1 MPVVIEGYG
10 MSEIPAS
17 LGNPYDGP
25 RKLGSLGL
33 PLSHPAP
40 EQDWIKVR
48 IIDDQGKDVAPG
60 ETGELAVKTP
70 NLMTGYFRDPEQTAA
85 SFLDGWFLTGDL
97 VKQEADGYF
106 SFVARK
112 KDIIRRRG
120 ENIAGAELDRVISE
134 HSAVKEVAAIG
145 VEDAYGEEVLAA
157 VVLKPG
163 TQVTA
168 SEIRDWCAERLAAHK
183 IPRFVVFLKDVPH
196 TSTHKVA
203 KFALKA
209 RAEELRLRA
218 DDAAAT
224 SAEA

>member
-1 MPVVIEGYG
+1 M
-10 MSEIPAS
+10 
-17 LGNPYDGP
+17 
-25 RKLGSLGL
+25 
-33 PLSHPAP
+33 
-40 EQDWIKVR
+40 
-48 IIDDQGKDVAPG
+48 
-60 ETGELAVKTP
+60 
-70 NLMTGYFRDPEQTAA
+70 
-85 SFLDGWFLTGDL
+85 
-97 VKQEADGYF
+97 
-106 SFVARK
+106 
-112 KDIIRRRG
+112 
-120 ENIAGAELDRVISE
+120 
-134 HSAVKEVAAIG
+134 
-145 VEDAYGEEVLAA
+145 EDAYGEEVLAA